1 LVAKLESCTAGEKK
15 KKKGVKES
23 EKEMKQER

>member
-1 LVAKLESCTAGEKK
+1 LVAKLESCTVGKK